1 MTSTASTGAGSGR
14 LRRWWVLAIALLL
27 VAVACLAVG
36 LRAREH
42 PLAGPVGPQR
52 PPPAAVK
59 QTAFSPPPLAVAER
73 STPVLLSIPAIG
85 LSVPLSQLG
94 LNADGTVQV
103 PTDFQMPGWF
113 EPGPAPGQLGSAVIL
128 GHVDSYQ
135 GPAVFFQLRTLLTGD
150 AVDVTLADG
159 TVAHFAVYT
168 VVQYQKTGF
177 PTGLVYACPRL
188 QRTAARDVRWGLR
201 LADRPLPVEH
211 RRVHGPRLDQ
221 RCRHP
226 PRSLVAPRK
235 RRWRPT
241 DPRRGDAAAR
251 SALTARSWRRSSRR
265 PCRRTPRPC
274 AG

>member
-1 MTSTASTGAGSGR
+1 MTSTTSTGAGTDR
-14 LRRWWVLAIALLL
+14 LRHWWVPALALLL

-36 LRAREH
+36 VRAREH

-59 QTAFSPPPLAVAER
+59 RTAFSPPPLAVAER
-73 STPVLLSIPAIG
+73 STPVSLSIPAIG
-85 LSVPLSQLG
+85 LSVPLSQLE

-103 PTDFQMPGWF
+103 PTDVQMPGWF

-168 VVQYQKTGF
+168 VVQYEKAGF
-177 PTGLVYACPRL
+177 PTGLVYAN
-188 QRTAARDVRWGLR
+188 
-201 LADRPLPVEH
+201 
-211 RRVHGPRLDQ
+211 HGY
-221 RCRHP
+221 
-226 PRSLVAPRK
+226 
-235 RRWRPT
+235 
-241 DPRRGDAAAR
+241 
-251 SALTARSWRRSSRR
+251 SALQLVTCGGTFDSQTGHYLSNIVVYTALVSISV
-265 PCRRTPRPC
+265 PPPAAL
-274 AG
+274 AGGAPTEVMAAD

>member
-177 PTGLVYACPRL
+177 PTGQVYGA
-188 QRTAARDVRWGLR
+188 
-201 LADRPLPVEH
+201 
-211 RRVHGPRLDQ
+211 HGY
-221 RCRHP
+221 
-226 PRSLVAPRK
+226 
-235 RRWRPT
+235 
-241 DPRRGDAAAR
+241 
-251 SALTARSWRRSSRR
+251 SALQLVTCGGVFDSQTGHYLSNIVVYTALVSISL
-265 PCRRTPRPC
+265 PPPAALTGGAPNETM
-274 AG
+274 AAD